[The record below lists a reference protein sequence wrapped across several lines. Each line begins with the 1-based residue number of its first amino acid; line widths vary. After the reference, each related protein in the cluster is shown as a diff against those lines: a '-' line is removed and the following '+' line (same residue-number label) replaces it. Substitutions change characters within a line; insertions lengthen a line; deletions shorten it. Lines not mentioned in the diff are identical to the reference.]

1 MINYLKNL
9 DLALVAK
16 LALLQVAVIMLS
28 NYLVS
33 IPAEAFGIKITY
45 AAFTFPIV
53 ILATDLTVRLLGK
66 GIARSVIAVS
76 YPFAILGSIAIL
88 LLSGAPE
95 SVALRIGTASATA
108 YLVGSLIDV
117 FVFQKIRDRWTAWW
131 PAPLFS
137 TIVANIIDS
146 YTFFAVAFYN
156 SADPY
161 MAAHWFE
168 IATTENL
175 TKIAIG
181 IIVFLPIYGVLLNLI
196 SKFFKKDQSN
206 EVA

>member
-1 MINYLKNL
+1 MKNFLKEL
-9 DLALVAK
+9 DTGLVAK
-16 LALLQVAVIMLS
+16 LAILQVSIIMLS

-33 IPAEAFGIKITY
+33 IPAEFFSIKITY

-66 GIARSVIAVS
+66 GIARATIALS
-76 YPFAILGSIAIL
+76 YPFAILGSISIL
-88 LLSGAPE
+88 MLTGAPE

-117 FVFQKIRDRWTAWW
+117 FIFQKIRENYSAWW

-146 YTFFAVAFYN
+146 YTFFAVAFLN
-156 SADPY
+156 SEDPY
-161 MAAHWFE
+161 MAEHWFE

-181 IIVFLPIYGVLLNLI
+181 IIVFLPAYGVLLKYI
-196 SKFFKKDQSN
+196 SKFVEGKKS
-206 EVA
+206 